1 MRKSVFL
8 YKENTEDRDCC
19 AYIEASSKRWEC
31 DHYFGSVILHGAC
44 CSGHDFA
51 NYEDIRTVL
60 TEDEYNQL
68 IKFDEDINNL
78 GYGITKGDERYN
90 KGIELC
96 KAIQPIYDKLLSE
109 ENEEFF
115 EQIIEEEKEYLMDEC
130 NLDEDDIETIFDNY
144 GLDYR
149 DRAIVCA
156 VYDDTYDLGYETAW
170 SLGYVNNNDSI
181 MSRYFD
187 FEKFGEDLVNDNE
200 YYCQLADGRCVLLCY

>member
-1 MRKSVFL
+1 MREYIFL
-8 YKENTEDRDCC
+8 YKDNTEDRDCC
-19 AYIEASSKRWEC
+19 AYIEARAERFEC
-31 DHYFGSVILHGAC
+31 GHYFGSVILHGAC
-44 CSGHDFA
+44 YSGHDFA
-51 NYEDIRTVL
+51 DYDDIKTVL
-60 TEDEYNQL
+60 TEEEYNQL
-68 IKFDEDINNL
+68 IKFNKDINDL

-115 EQIIEEEKEYLMDEC
+115 EQIQEEEKEYLMDEY

-149 DRAIVCA
+149 DRAVVGH

-170 SLGYVNNNDSI
+170 SYGYVGNGDSI
-181 MSRYFD
+181 MDRYFD
-187 FEKFGEDLVNDNE
+187 FEKFGEDLVNKDE
-200 YYCQLADGRCVLLCY
+200 YYCQLADGRCVSLMY